1 MEIQYLGV
9 EEWPED
15 VETFHFTPIVKVGE
29 MIFISGVTAGQGSED
44 RESQLVAA
52 FEGVAETLAVAGVS
66 WDDVVKLTTYRVD
79 GLRAHLDLLLDVK
92 DRFVKP
98 PYPAWTGVGVAE
110 LADPDA
116 LIEIDVVAISPT

>member
-1 MEIQYLGV
+1 MQIEHLGV

-15 VETFHFTPIVKVGE
+15 VETFHLTPIVKVGE
-29 MIFISGVTAGQGSED
+29 MIFISGANARRGSED
-44 RESQLVAA
+44 RESHLVAA
-52 FEGVAETLAVAGVS
+52 FEEVAETLAVAGAS
-66 WDDVVKLTTYRVD
+66 WDDVVKLTTYHVD
-79 GLRAHLDLLLDVK
+79 GLRAHLDLLFDVK